1 MLTDDPR
8 PIVCPICAQRTAVK
22 GGRIV
27 PHLSGMRRGYCT
39 GTGLAIEPYQ
49 LGELDPK
56 GKWKDPDDD
65 IDTEDP

>member
-1 MLTDDPR
+1 
-8 PIVCPICAQRTAVK
+8 
-22 GGRIV
+22 
-27 PHLSGMRRGYCT
+27 MRRGYCT

-49 LGELDPK
+49 PGELDPK